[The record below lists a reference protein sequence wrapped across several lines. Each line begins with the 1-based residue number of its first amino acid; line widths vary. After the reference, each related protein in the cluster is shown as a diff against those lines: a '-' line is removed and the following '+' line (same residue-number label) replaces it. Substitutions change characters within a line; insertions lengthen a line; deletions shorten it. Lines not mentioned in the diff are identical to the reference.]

1 MINITDNIIVAV
13 IAMLGTCAGSF
24 GVILTA
30 SKLTNFRLEKLEEK
44 VDKHNNFAERI
55 PVAEEKLKVLGHRIE
70 DLEREMNK

>member
-24 GVILTA
+24 GGILTA

-55 PVAEEKLKVLGHRIE
+55 PVAEEKLKDRRFGKGNE
-70 DLEREMNK
+70 